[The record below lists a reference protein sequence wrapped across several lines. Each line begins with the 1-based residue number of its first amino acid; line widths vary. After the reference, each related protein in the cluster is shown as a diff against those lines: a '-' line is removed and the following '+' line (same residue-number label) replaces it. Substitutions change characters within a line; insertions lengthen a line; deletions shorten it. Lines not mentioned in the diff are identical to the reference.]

1 MRQKYELMNMPNS
14 IKIAV
19 PIEEDERINA
29 WLLLLLRNK
38 AWSIAGNWEDPAEAA
53 DPTQKF

>member
-19 PIEEDERINA
+19 PLEEDERINA
-29 WLLLLLRNK
+29 KLLLMLRNN
-38 AWSIAGNWEDPAEAA
+38 AWRIAGNWEEQANAA